1 MEEIEK
7 AFGIA
12 ETFGIAAPSGMTVIG
27 NASRSRFVPKV
38 DPHYVFRKDI
48 LRDVLA
54 WLAEPSGDGLYL
66 TGPTGCGKSS
76 LICQVAGRLNL
87 PVQRINAH
95 ARLEVTDLIG
105 HFTVV
110 NGSMSFV
117 DGPLAT
123 AMKEGNLFLL
133 DELDV
138 LDPATT
144 AGLNTILDGG
154 PLSIPQTGEVIDPLR
169 GFRFVAT
176 GNTSG
181 AGDRTGLYQGTL
193 RQNLAFMDRFW
204 VVSVPYPD
212 PDLEKRILGK
222 ACPSLPELIRD
233 KMIEVANEIRRLFL
247 GENGDGAAIEV
258 TMSTRSL
265 VRWAQLA
272 IRFSGAP
279 LTYSLDRALTFRA
292 EAGTR
297 ESILQIVQ
305 RYFGDQVTPLPS
317 EATRS

>member
-1 MEEIEK
+1 MEETK
-7 AFGIA
+7 KVFGIA
-12 ETFGIAAPSGMTVIG
+12 ETFGIAAPSGMKVIG
-27 NASRSRFVPKV
+27 YASRSRFVPVV
-38 DPHYVFRKDI
+38 DSHYVFRKEI

-66 TGPTGCGKSS
+66 SGPTGCGKSS
-76 LICQVAGRLNL
+76 LICQIAARLNL
-87 PVQRINAH
+87 PVQRVNAH

-123 AMKEGNLFLL
+123 AMKGGHLFLL

-144 AGLNTILDGG
+144 AGLNTILGGG
-154 PLSIPQTGEVIDPLR
+154 PLSIPQTGEVIDPQP

-176 GNTSG
+176 GNTCG
-181 AGDRTGLYQGTL
+181 AGDRSGLYQGTL

-212 PDLEKRILGK
+212 ADLEKTILRST
-222 ACPSLPELIRD
+222 CPCLPELIRD
-233 KMIEVANEIRRLFL
+233 KMIEIANEIRRLFM
-247 GENGDGAAIEV
+247 GGNGDGAAIGV
-258 TMSTRSL
+258 TLSTRSL

-292 EAGTR
+292 EPGTR

-305 RYFGDQVTPLPS
+305 RHFGDQVTLPS
-317 EATRS
+317 EVTRS

>member
-1 MEEIEK
+1 MEANK
-7 AFGIA
+7 KTFGIA
-12 ETFGIAAPSGMTVIG
+12 ETFGIAAPSGMTVVG

-38 DPHYVFRKDI
+38 DPHYVFRKEI

-54 WLAEPSGDGLYL
+54 WLSQSSGDGLYL
-66 TGPTGCGKSS
+66 SGPTGCGKSS
-76 LICQVAGRLNL
+76 LICQVAARLNL
-87 PVQRINAH
+87 PVQLINAH
-95 ARLEVTDLIG
+95 ARLEVTDLVG

-110 NGSMSFV
+110 QGSMSFV
-117 DGPLAT
+117 DGPLVT
-123 AMKEGNLFLL
+123 ALKEGSLFLL

-154 PLSIPQTGEVIDPLR
+154 PLSIPQTGELIDPLP
-169 GFRFVAT
+169 GFCFIAT

-212 PDLEKRILGK
+212 PDLEKMILAK
-222 ACPSLPELIRD
+222 ACPSLPGLIRD
-233 KMIEVANEIRRLFL
+233 KMIEVANEIRRLFM
-247 GENGDGAAIEV
+247 GENGEGAAIEV

-272 IRFSGAP
+272 VRFSGAP
-279 LTYSLDRALTFRA
+279 LAYSLDRALTFRA
-292 EAGTR
+292 EPGTR
-297 ESILQIVQ
+297 ESILEIVQ
-305 RYFGDQVTPLPS
+305 RYFGDQVTLSPS
-317 EATRS
+317 KAGRS

>member
-1 MEEIEK
+1 MQENKK
-7 AFGIA
+7 AFGIT
-12 ETFGIAAPSGMTVIG
+12 ETFGIAAPSAMTVMG
-27 NASRSRFVPKV
+27 NAFRSQFVPKV
-38 DPHYVFRKDI
+38 DHHYVFRKEI

-54 WLAEPSGDGLYL
+54 WLAQPSADGLYL
-66 TGPTGCGKSS
+66 SGPTGCGKSS
-76 LICQVAGRLNL
+76 LILQVAARLNL
-87 PVQRINAH
+87 PVQRVNAH
-95 ARLEVTDLIG
+95 ARLEVTDLIS
-105 HFTVV
+105 HFTVA

-123 AMKEGNLFLL
+123 AMKEGHLLLL

-154 PLSIPQTGEVIDPLR
+154 PLSIPQTGEVIEPLH

-204 VVSVPYPD
+204 VVSVPSPD
-212 PDLEKRILGK
+212 PDLEKTILK
-222 ACPSLPELIRD
+222 RTCPSLPDLIRD
-233 KMIEVANEIRRLFL
+233 KTIAVANEIRHLFL
-247 GENGDGAAIEV
+247 GENGEESAIEV

-272 IRFSGAP
+272 IRFSCAP

-292 EAGTR
+292 EPGTR

-305 RYFGDQVTPLPS
+305 RYFGSQVTLMPS
-317 EATRS
+317 EPTQS